1 MAVAFVAN
9 LVAKSD
15 VWDASGEVL
24 SSITRVVSASEIESE
39 NNFVGGGSTVDR
51 AREDLLAN
59 DDGDS
64 HSCLRE
70 SLPCPTAELGARE
83 KKNQKISSVSS
94 SEGVPTWE
102 YDGFLLELAHDIG
115 KRLLLAFDTETGVSH
130 NDFPHC

>member
-1 MAVAFVAN
+1 M
-9 LVAKSD
+9 
-15 VWDASGEVL
+15 ERL
-24 SSITRVVSASEIESE
+24 S
-39 NNFVGGGSTVDR
+39 VD
-51 AREDLLAN
+51 
-59 DDGDS
+59 
-64 HSCLRE
+64 
-70 SLPCPTAELGARE
+70 LPH